1 MKTSN
6 KRIHLNWSR
15 LVGFNQVP
23 AQQDTQATKRA
34 KAIVAAKIGA
44 KPVGGGGG
52 GGGIIIN
59 G

>member
-6 KRIHLNWSR
+6 KRINLDWSR

-23 AQQDTQATKRA
+23 SQEDAQATKRA
-34 KAIVAAKIGA
+34 KAILAAKIGG

-52 GGGIIIN
+52 EGL
-59 G
+59 